1 MASTRG
7 SMMAL
12 LAALPFSQLSAEITL
27 DGTMGAAGQLP
38 GPNFTIADTDGT
50 ALGTNLFHSFSVFN
64 IASTE
69 SATFT
74 GPAGLDNVIS
84 RVTGGTASSIDGLFR
99 STVPG
104 ADVYF
109 INPFGV
115 IFGQN
120 ATLDVPGAFHT
131 TTADELRFADGN
143 VFSASNPVATVLTA
157 AAPSAFGF
165 LGPNPAGITLND
177 SALETAT
184 GNTLSL
190 VGGDI
195 TVNGTDRNRTSP
207 HLGASGGTLNL
218 VSAASAGDV
227 TIAGDTIHTD
237 DIDSLG
243 SIRVIDGR
251 LDVSGSPSGDVY
263 IEGGNIVIDS
273 SHIWSDNSGPS
284 NGGGISLK
292 GESITVSHEDIRVG
306 GSIGRLQPRL
316 RPQTNDSGDG
326 GVFEIQAVELILDGG
341 VRIHTGT
348 GGTGRGGDIIINVE
362 RFEAHK
368 TGRVTALTWGSGR
381 GGDVLFEASTVRVSG
396 LYDARSTGV
405 GTESEGDG
413 LGGDVFFRADSIDLI
428 EQGRIV
434 SFAFGAGDAGN
445 VRVEADSILLNNNSG
460 ITSANFGDGD
470 SGNVDVIANRIVVAN
485 DGPGFMSFINT
496 LSFLGPGDVGD
507 LTIRAS
513 TLEVRRSSVG
523 SFTLGSGSAGDTR
536 IYVDS
541 LLLDGEGRVM
551 PETGDPAILFDPVG
565 FTGLGSDNLVETG
578 GPAGDVEIVADSIVV
593 RGGASIGSG
602 TAGDSPGGNIEITA
616 NQIRIET
623 QARIDAATVG
633 SGTAGSI
640 TLNTTDLIL
649 SEGGRIT
656 ASSSGSG
663 LAGDITVNAANS
675 IRISDG
681 SVTTEA
687 LMSDGGNI
695 TLNAITMVDLLSS
708 SVTTSVGSGTGA
720 GGNINI
726 DPQFVIVQN
735 SNIIANAFGGPG
747 GNINIVAGL
756 FLIDASSIISASSTL
771 GLSGIINVDS
781 PVADV
786 TSGVTELPA
795 DALDA
800 SSLVQAPCAA
810 RAKGGTSSLTSAGRS
825 GLPAGPDGYLPSP
838 GLSLKTNAEST
849 ANATH
854 FPEPL
859 HTDIDGSSALQLA
872 MSGLDCS

>member
-1 MASTRG
+1 MGPAG
-7 SMMAL
+7 
-12 LAALPFSQLSAEITL
+12 PLS
-27 DGTMGAAGQLP
+27 
-38 GPNFTIADTDGT
+38 GPDFTIADTLGT
-50 ALGTNLFHSFSVFN
+50 TQGTNLFHSFSAFS
-64 IASTE
+64 IDSTE

-84 RVTGGTASSIDGLFR
+84 RVTGGTPSSIDGLFR

-109 INPFGV
+109 INPAGV

-120 ATLDVPGAFHT
+120 ASLDVPAAFHT

-143 VFSASNPVATVLTA
+143 VFSASNPLATVLTA

-306 GSIGRLQPRL
+306 GSIGRRQPRL
-316 RPQTNDSGDG
+316 RAETYDSGDG

-362 RFEAHK
+362 RFEAYN
-368 TGRVTALTWGSGR
+368 TGRVAAFTWGLGRGSGR
-381 GGDVLFEASTVRVSG
+381 GGDVLFEASTVRMSG
-396 LYDARSTGV
+396 LYDARLTGV
-405 GTESEGDG
+405 GAESEGDG
-413 LGGDVFFRADSIDLI
+413 RGGDVFFRADSIELI
-428 EQGRIV
+428 ERGFIN
-434 SFAFGAGDAGN
+434 SGASGAGDAGN
-445 VRVEADSILLNNNSG
+445 VRVEADSILLNNESG
-460 ITSANFGDGD
+460 IQSANFGDGD

-485 DGPGFMSFINT
+485 DGPGFMSTILT
-496 LSFLGPGDVGD
+496 HSFLGPGDVGD

-541 LLLDGEGRVM
+541 LLLDGEGRVT
-551 PETGDPAILFDPVG
+551 PETGDPAILFDPAGDPATLFDPFG
-565 FTGLGSDNLVETG
+565 FTTLGSDSRVETG

-747 GNINIVAGL
+747 GNINIVAGR
-756 FLIDASSIISASSTL
+756 FLIDPSSTVSASSAL
-771 GLSGIINVDS
+771 GIDGIINVDS

-795 DALDA
+795 NVLDA
-800 SSLVQAPCAA
+800 STLVQAPCAA
-810 RAKGGTSSLTSAGRS
+810 RTGGGTSSLTSAGRS

-838 GLSLKTNAEST
+838 GIALETGTVSMADSTNV
-849 ANATH
+849 
-854 FPEPL
+854 PVPL
-859 HTDIDGSSALQLA
+859 HNGMNGGSVLLLA
-872 MSGLDCS
+872 MSGLGCS

>member
-1 MASTRG
+1 
-7 SMMAL
+7 L
-12 LAALPFSQLSAEITL
+12 
-27 DGTMGAAGQLP
+27 
-38 GPNFTIADTDGT
+38 
-50 ALGTNLFHSFSVFN
+50 
-64 IASTE
+64 
-69 SATFT
+69 
-74 GPAGLDNVIS
+74 
-84 RVTGGTASSIDGLFR
+84 
-99 STVPG
+99 
-104 ADVYF
+104 
-109 INPFGV
+109 
-115 IFGQN
+115 
-120 ATLDVPGAFHT
+120 
-131 TTADELRFADGN
+131 
-143 VFSASNPVATVLTA
+143 ATVLTA

-306 GSIGRLQPRL
+306 GSIGRRQPRL
-316 RPQTNDSGDG
+316 RSETYDSGDG

-362 RFEAHK
+362 RFEAYN
-368 TGRVTALTWGSGR
+368 TGRVAAFTWGSGRGSGR

-428 EQGRIV
+428 DGRIN
-434 SFAFGAGDAGN
+434 SFAYGAGDSGN

-460 ITSANFGDGD
+460 IGSANFGDGD

-485 DGPGFMSFINT
+485 DGPGFESQINT
-496 LSFLGPGDVGD
+496 HSFLGPGDVGD

-513 TLEVRRSSVG
+513 TLEVRRSKVG
-523 SFTLGSGSAGDTR
+523 TFTFGSGSAGDTR

-602 TAGDSPGGNIEITA
+602 TAGDSLGGNIEITA

-756 FLIDASSIISASSTL
+756 FLIDPSSTVSASSAL
-771 GLSGIINVDS
+771 GIDGIINVDS

-795 DALDA
+795 NVLDA
-800 SSLVQAPCAA
+800 STLVQAPCAA
-810 RAKGGTSSLTSAGRS
+810 RTGGGTSSLTSAGRS

-838 GLSLKTNAEST
+838 GIALETGTVSMADSTNV
-849 ANATH
+849 
-854 FPEPL
+854 PVPL
-859 HTDIDGSSALQLA
+859 HNGMNGGSVLLLA
-872 MSGLDCS
+872 MSGLGCS